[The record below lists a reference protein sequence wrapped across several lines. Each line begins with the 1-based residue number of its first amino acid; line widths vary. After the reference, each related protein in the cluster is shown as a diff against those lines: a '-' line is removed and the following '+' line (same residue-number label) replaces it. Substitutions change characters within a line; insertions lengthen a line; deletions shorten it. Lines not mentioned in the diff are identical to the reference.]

1 MTATTTTETEKTLQ
15 VKKRKT
21 RIKKQLF
28 SRRFS
33 EIREQINQVSIDLKS
48 ALKNFRLEIMLFL

>member
-1 MTATTTTETEKTLQ
+1 MTTPTTAETENTTSE
-15 VKKRKT
+15 KRKT

-48 ALKNFRLEIMLFL
+48 ALKNFRLELMLFL